1 MPRARWDKNG
11 IVIAKQGFDVDT
23 ASQSNIL
30 FNSNS
35 ATRRIYMKGTIAFG
49 GAITAGPFTGR
60 YQKSTVTFPTPFA
73 KAPQALVGVKDNGL
87 LTHIIPTQAI
97 VGGQSVSGTF
107 WEFYEPV
114 ICAFTFTNKLELYTR
129 YALQSS
135 LSSFVYCVFEN
146 STD

>member
-1 MPRARWDKNG
+1 MPRARWDKSG
-11 IVIAKQGFDVDT
+11 IVIARQGFDVDT

-35 ATRRIYMKGTIAFG
+35 ATRRIYLQGTIAFG
-49 GAITAGPFTGR
+49 GAVTIGPFTGR
-60 YQKSTVTFPTPFA
+60 YQKSTVTFPTPFV
-73 KAPQALVGVKDNGL
+73 KAPQALAAVKDNNL
-87 LTHIIPTQAI
+87 NLHIVPTQAI

-114 ICAFTFTNKLELYTR
+114 ICALTFTDRLELYTR
-129 YALQSS
+129 YALQAA
-135 LSSFVYCVFEN
+135 LSTFAYCVFEN

>member
-1 MPRARWDKNG
+1 MPRARWDKTG
-11 IVIAKQGFDVDT
+11 IAIAREGFDIDT

-35 ATRRIYMKGTIAFG
+35 STRRIYLQGTIAFG
-49 GAITAGPFTGR
+49 GAVSIGPFNNH

-73 KAPQALVGVKDNGL
+73 KAPQALVAVKDNNL
-87 LTHIIPTQAI
+87 NLHLIPTQAI
-97 VGGQSVSGTF
+97 VGGQTVSSTF

-114 ICAFTFTNKLELYTR
+114 ICAITFTDRLELYTR
-129 YALQSS
+129 YALTAT
-135 LSSFVYCVFEN
+135 LSTFAYCVFEN